1 MRSGVEFYLTAV
13 RPTRTHI
20 KSGVYFPPATQ
31 HSQACMNA
39 PTIESTPTE
48 NTDTLAPAA
57 PTALRAT
64 KIAFAI
70 KKEGKH
76 FGLYVEEQLVAVT
89 VYRRGAATLEALL
102 RNCVKYS
109 GRKLFRT
116 ALEDAL
122 TAPTAEAEEAKEET
136 N

>member
-1 MRSGVEFYLTAV
+1 
-13 RPTRTHI
+13 
-20 KSGVYFPPATQ
+20 
-31 HSQACMNA
+31 MNA
-39 PTIESTPTE
+39 TTVESTE
-48 NTDTLAPAA
+48 
-57 PTALRAT
+57 TATPEVTTTLRAP

-89 VYRRGAATLEALL
+89 VYRKGAATLEGLL

-122 TAPTAEAEEAKEET
+122 KTPAVPEAEESKESTKEET

>member
-1 MRSGVEFYLTAV
+1 
-13 RPTRTHI
+13 
-20 KSGVYFPPATQ
+20 
-31 HSQACMNA
+31 MNA

-48 NTDTLAPAA
+48 TTETMDPVVSTPTTAQRAP
-57 PTALRAT
+57 

-76 FGLYVEEQLVAVT
+76 FGLYVEEQLVAIT
-89 VYRRGAATLEALL
+89 VYRRGATTLESVL

-122 TAPTAEAEEAKEET
+122 TAPTGEPEETKDGAKEEA

>member
-1 MRSGVEFYLTAV
+1 
-13 RPTRTHI
+13 
-20 KSGVYFPPATQ
+20 
-31 HSQACMNA
+31 MNA

-48 NTDTLAPAA
+48 TTDTEVPAP
-57 PTALRAT
+57 PTALRAP

-122 TAPTAEAEEAKEET
+122 TAPTAEAEENKEVLKEEAWKRGHPLVHPVER
-136 N
+136 

>member
-1 MRSGVEFYLTAV
+1 
-13 RPTRTHI
+13 
-20 KSGVYFPPATQ
+20 
-31 HSQACMNA
+31 MNA
-39 PTIESTPTE
+39 PTIESATTE
-48 NTDTLAPAA
+48 TTDTAV
-57 PTALRAT
+57 PTALRAP

-70 KKEGKH
+70 RKEGKH

-89 VYRRGAATLEALL
+89 VYRRGAATLESLL

-122 TAPTAEAEEAKEET
+122 TTPSAEAEDTKESLKEEA